1 MCGSPT
7 DAVWRDKIVDEIR
20 EYCPEANFHLIA
32 KSAHK
37 FTREVVAILDG
48 HARDYPSRKYR
59 NVYVTIAGMS
69 NALSGVVA
77 CNVKAPVFAIP
88 PFKDQTDM
96 MVNIHSTLQ
105 MPSKVPVMTVL
116 RPDNL
121 AISIQRLTRF

>member
-1 MCGSPT
+1 MVLLPT
-7 DAVWRDKIVDEIR
+7 PWRDHIVREIR

-37 FTREVVAILDG
+37 FTREVVEILDG
-48 HARDYPSRKYR
+48 HARDYPASKSR
-59 NVYVTIAGMS
+59 NIYVTIADMS

-77 CNVKAPVFAIP
+77 CNVTAPIFAIP

-96 MVNIHSTLQ
+96 MVNINSTLQ

-116 RPDNL
+116 
-121 AISIQRLTRF
+121 